1 MLEMRV
7 VLALTV
13 RRFDFGEAYGELD
26 RRLGR
31 KGKVFKHC
39 EGVGGRAYQILLT
52 AAKPKDGLPVWVT
65 ERKRDE

>member
-1 MLEMRV
+1 MLELRV

-13 RRFDFGEAYGELD
+13 RRFDFREAYGELD

-31 KGKVFKHC
+31 KGEMFKHC
-39 EGVGGRAYQILLT
+39 EKLGGRAYQILLT

-65 ERKRDE
+65 ERERDK

>member
-1 MLEMRV
+1 MVELRV
-7 VLALTV
+7 VLALTA
-13 RRFDFGEAYGELD
+13 RRFDFREAYGELD

-31 KGKVFKHC
+31 KGNVFKHC

-65 ERKRDE
+65 ERKRGE